1 MLAQETTLELPGPAP
16 SLERDH
22 PREHVAL
29 FEELYAQHR
38 EAVFRYLRARTAD
51 EDEALDLA
59 ATTFERALRQLERS
73 PTVEL
78 GVGWLLRTARNAA
91 VDARRRRRAAAVIGR
106 VLHWQDKDESSP
118 EVVALADEQAAMVR
132 RAVAALPEPQR
143 DVIAL
148 RFTTE
153 LTIREIGQVVGR
165 SEAATQKQLSRGL
178 ARLRESLDDET

>member
-1 MLAQETTLELPGPAP
+1 MLAQETTLELPGLSP
-16 SLERDH
+16 SFERDH
-22 PREHVAL
+22 PREHVTL
-29 FEELYAQHR
+29 FEALYERHR

-59 ATTFERALRQLERS
+59 ATTFERALRHLERN

-91 VDARRRRRAAAVIGR
+91 VDARRRRRAAEVVGH
-106 VLHWQDKDESSP
+106 VLRWQDKDESSP
-118 EVVALADEQAAMVR
+118 EVLALADEQAAMVR

-165 SEAATQKQLSRGL
+165 SESATQKQLSRGL
-178 ARLRESLDDET
+178 ARLREALDDEP